1 MKFLFFSFIKKD
13 MLIKAIF
20 LQQDF
25 NLTLILQFNKTFARF
40 NLTRRK
46 TKKLWYI
53 SFLERKTDL
62 VYKSPKKIR
71 LF

>member
-25 NLTLILQFNKTFARF
+25 NFNF
-40 NLTRRK
+40 NSS
-46 TKKLWYI
+46 I
-53 SFLERKTDL
+53 
-62 VYKSPKKIR
+62 
-71 LF
+71 